1 MTSTSSPGAEPILL
15 AFSGGLDT
23 SFCVPWLKDTYARP
37 VITVTVDTGGIDA
50 EAAKSLALRSAQL
63 GAVEHHLI
71 DAREA
76 YFQQVLKFLIMGN
89 VRRGG
94 VYPLCVGAERV
105 LQAQTIAQMA
115 LALKTKMVAHGCTA
129 AGNDQVRFEVAL
141 RTLAPD
147 LEIIA
152 PVRDRAFKR
161 PEQLKYLEEH
171 RLPIPPFGG
180 AYSVNRGLW
189 GVTIGGKETLTS
201 AGSIPDDA
209 WVLSKD
215 AFLRPR
221 AAQRHTIGFE
231 RGIPVS
237 LDGTTLSAV
246 AIIETLELLAGP
258 FGIGRGIHLGDTVI
272 GTKGRVAFEAPAAE
286 VLLTAHRELE
296 KLVLTGKQARI
307 KESVAQ
313 PYGDLVHEGQHLDP
327 VCRDIE
333 ALLQSSQLRVS
344 GEVKML
350 FRPGAVFVEG
360 VTSPYSLMAASKG
373 VYGESA
379 GEWTPTDALGYSK
392 MLALTG
398 VFYKRAG
405 ANLPTPT
412 QTATPTAAAALAHEP
427 GGAPKATVVH
437 IPAGAHKS

>member
-1 MTSTSSPGAEPILL
+1 MTSTTPTGAEPILL

-23 SFCVPWLKDTYARP
+23 SFCVPWLKDTYKRP

-50 EAAKSLALRSAQL
+50 AAAKNLAERSVQL
-63 GAVEHHLI
+63 GAIAHHLI
-71 DAREA
+71 DARAA
-76 YFQQVLKFLIMGN
+76 YFDQVLKYLIMGN
-89 VRRGG
+89 IRRGG
-94 VYPLCVGAERV
+94 LYPLCVGAERV
-105 LQAQTIAQMA
+105 LQAQTIAQIA
-115 LALKTKMVAHGCTA
+115 LTLKTTMVAHGCTA

-152 PVRDRAFKR
+152 PVRDRAFQR
-161 PEQLKYLEEH
+161 PEQLKYLQDH
-171 RLPIPPFGG
+171 KLPIPPFGG

-189 GVTIGGKETLTS
+189 GVSIGGKETLTS

-209 WVLSKD
+209 WVLSKE
-215 AFLRPR
+215 AFSNPR
-221 AAQRHTIGFE
+221 APERHTIGFKS
-231 RGIPVS
+231 GVPVS
-237 LDGTTLSAV
+237 LDGIESSAV
-246 AIIETLELLAGP
+246 AIIEQLESLAGP

-272 GTKGRVAFEAPAAE
+272 GTKGRVAFEAPAAD

-307 KESVAQ
+307 KETVAQ
-313 PYGDLVHEGQHLDP
+313 PYGDMVHEGQHLDP

-333 ALLQSSQLRVS
+333 ALLSSSQARVT
-344 GEVKML
+344 GDVNVL
-350 FRPGAVFVEG
+350 FRPGSVFIEG

-373 VYGESA
+373 VYGEAA

-398 VFYKRAG
+398 IFYKRAG
-405 ANLPTPT
+405 S
-412 QTATPTAAAALAHEP
+412 Q
-427 GGAPKATVVH
+427 GS
-437 IPAGAHKS
+437 AGADKS

>member
-1 MTSTSSPGAEPILL
+1 MTSTSLKGAEPILL

-23 SFCVPWLKDTYARP
+23 SFCVPWLKDTYQRP

-50 EAAKSLALRSAQL
+50 AAAQSLARRSVEL
-63 GAVEHHLI
+63 GAIEHHLI
-71 DAREA
+71 DARCA
-76 YFQQVLKFLIMGN
+76 YFEQVLKYLIMGN
-89 VRRGG
+89 IRRGG
-94 VYPLCVGAERV
+94 LYPLCVGAERV

-115 LALKTKMVAHGCTA
+115 LSLGTTMVAHGCTA

-161 PEQLKYLEEH
+161 PEQLKYLEDH
-171 RLPIPPFGG
+171 KLPIPPFGG

-201 AGSIPDDA
+201 EGTIPEDA

-215 AFLRPR
+215 AFSSPR
-221 AAQRHTIGFE
+221 APARHRIGFE
-231 RGIPVS
+231 AGIPVS
-237 LDGTTLSAV
+237 LDGAKHSAV
-246 AIIETLELLAGP
+246 SIIEQLESLAGP

-272 GTKGRVAFEAPAAE
+272 GTKGRVAFEAPAAD

-307 KESVAQ
+307 KDTVAQ

-333 ALLQSSQLRVS
+333 ALLVSSQARVT
-344 GEVKML
+344 GEVTAL
-350 FRPGAVFVEG
+350 LRPGSVFIEG
-360 VTSPYSLMAASKG
+360 VTAPYSLMAASKG
-373 VYGESA
+373 VYGEAA

-398 VFYKRAG
+398 IFYKRAG
-405 ANLPTPT
+405 SK
-412 QTATPTAAAALAHEP
+412 
-427 GGAPKATVVH
+427 GS
-437 IPAGAHKS
+437 AGANQS

>member
-1 MTSTSSPGAEPILL
+1 MTSTTHTGAEPILL

-23 SFCVPWLKDTYARP
+23 SFCVPWLKETYHRP

-50 EAAKSLALRSAQL
+50 AAAQSLALRSVEL
-63 GAVEHHLI
+63 GAIEHHLL
-71 DAREA
+71 DARTA
-76 YFQQVLKFLIMGN
+76 YFDQVLKFLIMGN
-89 VRRGG
+89 IRRGG
-94 VYPLCVGAERV
+94 LYPLCVGAERV

-115 LALKTKMVAHGCTA
+115 LTLKATMVAHGCTA

-161 PEQLKYLEEH
+161 PEQLKYLEDH
-171 RLPIPPFGG
+171 KLPIPPFGA

-201 AGSIPDDA
+201 GGSIPDDA
-209 WVLSKD
+209 WVLSRD
-215 AFLRPR
+215 AFTNPR
-221 AAQRHTIGFE
+221 APERHTIGFE
-231 RGIPVS
+231 AGIPAS
-237 LDGTTLSAV
+237 LDGIKQSAV
-246 AIIETLELLAGP
+246 SIIEQLEALAGP

-286 VLLTAHRELE
+286 ILLTAHRELE
-296 KLVLTGKQARI
+296 KLVLTGKQSRI
-307 KESVAQ
+307 KETVAQ

-333 ALLQSSQLRVS
+333 ALLTSSQARVT
-344 GEVKML
+344 GEVHAL
-350 FRPGAVFVEG
+350 LRPGSVFIEG

-373 VYGESA
+373 VYGEAA

-392 MLALTG
+392 MLSLTG
-398 VFYKRAG
+398 IFHKRAG
-405 ANLPTPT
+405 HNNR
-412 QTATPTAAAALAHEP
+412 AAENT
-427 GGAPKATVVH
+427 GGAK
-437 IPAGAHKS
+437 KS

>member
-1 MTSTSSPGAEPILL
+1 MTTTSRQGAEPILL

-23 SFCVPWLKDTYARP
+23 SFCVPWLKDTYQRP

-50 EAAKSLALRSAQL
+50 AAARSLAERSLQL
-63 GAVEHHLI
+63 GAIEHHLI
-71 DAREA
+71 DARGA
-76 YFQQVLKFLIMGN
+76 YFDQVLKFLIMGN
-89 VRRGG
+89 VRRGAL
-94 VYPLCVGAERV
+94 YPLCVGAERV

-115 LALKTKMVAHGCTA
+115 LSLQTQRVAHGCTA

-161 PEQLKYLEEH
+161 PEQLKYLQDH
-171 RLPIPPFGG
+171 ALPIPPFGA

-189 GVTIGGKETLTS
+189 GVTIGGQETLTS
-201 AGSIPDDA
+201 DSSIPEAA

-215 AFLRPR
+215 AFSSPRP
-221 AAQRHTIGFE
+221 AQRHTLGFSH
-231 RGIPVS
+231 GVPVS
-237 LDGTTLSAV
+237 LDGVAQSAV
-246 AIIETLELLAGP
+246 AIIEQLESLAGP

-296 KLVLTGKQARI
+296 KLVLTGKQARV

-313 PYGDLVHEGQHLDP
+313 IYGDLVHEGQHLDP

-333 ALLQSSQLRVS
+333 ALLLSSQGRVS
-344 GEVKML
+344 GEVRLL
-350 FRPGAVFVEG
+350 FRPGSLFVEG
-360 VTSPYSLMAASKG
+360 LTSPYSLMAASKG

-398 VFYKRAG
+398 VFYQRAG
-405 ANLPTPT
+405 VSAR
-412 QTATPTAAAALAHEP
+412 ARGEE
-427 GGAPKATVVH
+427 
-437 IPAGAHKS
+437 

>member
-1 MTSTSSPGAEPILL
+1 MTPTSTEGDAPILL

-23 SFCVPWLKDTYARP
+23 SFCVPWLKDTYRRP

-50 EAAKSLALRSAQL
+50 QAAQSLARRSAEL

-71 DAREA
+71 DARGA
-76 YFQQVLKFLIMGN
+76 YFDQVLKFLIMGN
-89 VRRGG
+89 VRRGA

-105 LQAQTIAQMA
+105 LQAQTIAQIA
-115 LALKTKMVAHGCTA
+115 LRLGTKMVAHGCTA

-161 PEQLKYLEEH
+161 PEQLKYLEDH
-171 RLPIPPFGG
+171 HLPIPPFGG

-201 AGSIPDDA
+201 GGSIPESA
-209 WVLSKD
+209 WVLSRD
-215 AFLRPR
+215 AFTAPR
-221 AAQRHTIGFE
+221 SPERHRVGFE
-231 RGIPVS
+231 RGIPAS
-237 LDGTTLSAV
+237 LDGQESSPV
-246 AIIETLELLAGP
+246 AIIEKLESLAGP

-296 KLVLTGKQARI
+296 KLVLTGKQSRI
-307 KESVAQ
+307 KDSVAQ

-333 ALLQSSQLRVS
+333 ALLSSSQSRVS
-344 GEVKML
+344 GEVSL
-350 FRPGAVFVEG
+350 EFRPGSVFVEG
-360 VTSPYSLMAASKG
+360 VTSRYSLMAASKG
-373 VYGESA
+373 VYGEAA
-379 GEWTPTDALGYSK
+379 GEWTPVDALGYSK

-398 VFYKRAG
+398 IFYQRAG
-405 ANLPTPT
+405 EDR
-412 QTATPTAAAALAHEP
+412 Q
-427 GGAPKATVVH
+427 
-437 IPAGAHKS
+437 

>member
-1 MTSTSSPGAEPILL
+1 MTSTLQGAEPILL
-15 AFSGGLDT
+15 AYSGGLDT
-23 SFCVPWLKDTYARP
+23 SFCVPWLKETYRRP

-50 EAAKSLALRSAQL
+50 AAAKSLAERSVLL

-71 DAREA
+71 DARTA
-76 YFQQVLKFLIMGN
+76 YFDQVLKFLIMGN
-89 VRRGG
+89 VRRGNM
-94 VYPLCVGAERV
+94 YPLCVGAERV

-115 LALKTKMVAHGCTA
+115 LSLDTKMVAHGCTA

-141 RTLAPD
+141 RTLAPE

-152 PVRDRAFKR
+152 PVRDRAFNR
-161 PEQLKYLEEH
+161 PEQLKYLQDH
-171 RLPIPPFGG
+171 KLPIPPFGA

-201 AGSIPDDA
+201 QGSIPDDA

-215 AFLRPR
+215 AFTHPR
-221 AAQRHTIGFE
+221 TPERHTIGFTQ
-231 RGIPVS
+231 GVPDS
-237 LDGTTLSAV
+237 LDGERLSAV
-246 AIIETLELLAGP
+246 AVIEELETLAGP

-296 KLVLTGKQARI
+296 KLVLTGKQSRI
-307 KESVAQ
+307 KETVAQ

-333 ALLQSSQLRVS
+333 ALLQSSQARVS
-344 GEVKML
+344 GEVKVL
-350 FRPGAVFVEG
+350 FRPGSVFIEG

-379 GEWTPTDALGYSK
+379 GEWTPADALGYSK

-405 ANLPTPT
+405 AGIG
-412 QTATPTAAAALAHEP
+412 Q
-427 GGAPKATVVH
+427 
-437 IPAGAHKS
+437 S